1 MPITHSKTTHAP
13 ITHTPGFPRARK
25 GDPMT
30 SHLAAAQVT
39 TAESHYKAIH
49 DALTLY
55 GPAGKDKIAALAGLD
70 PSQVARRLPEMRR
83 LGLVGLTGE
92 TVQSNS
98 GRQEREWQ
106 AITQEKTA

>member
-1 MPITHSKTTHAP
+1 MTHGGYA
-13 ITHTPGFPRARK
+13 FPRARTR
-25 GDPMT
+25 DPVT

-49 DALTLY
+49 DALILF
-55 GPAGKDKIAALAGLD
+55 GPAGKDRIAALAGLD

-92 TVQSNS
+92 TVQSRS
-98 GRQEREWQ
+98 GRAEREWQ
-106 AITQEKTA
+106 AITQEKSA

>member
-1 MPITHSKTTHAP
+1 MSAGGYVFP
-13 ITHTPGFPRARK
+13 FPRARK

-39 TAESHYKAIH
+39 TADSHYKAIH
-49 DALTLY
+49 DALAGW
-55 GPAGKDKIAALAGLD
+55 GPMGKDELATMADLD

-98 GRQEREWQ
+98 GRAEREWQ

>member
-1 MPITHSKTTHAP
+1 MVDGGYA
-13 ITHTPGFPRARK
+13 FPRARTH
-25 GDPMT
+25 DPLT
-30 SHLAAAQVT
+30 SKLAAVQLT
-39 TAESHYKAIH
+39 TAASHYAAIH

-55 GPAGKDKIAALAGLD
+55 GPAGKDRIAALAGLD

-92 TVQSNS
+92 TVQSRS

-106 AITQEKTA
+106 AIDQKEKTS

>member
-1 MPITHSKTTHAP
+1 MTA
-13 ITHTPGFPRARK
+13 GGYVFPRARTR
-25 GDPMT
+25 DPVT

-39 TAESHYKAIH
+39 TATNHYTAIH
-49 DALTLY
+49 DALTLH
-55 GPAGKDKIAALAGLD
+55 GPAGKDRIAALAGLD
-70 PSQVARRLPEMRR
+70 PVQVSRRLSEMRK

-106 AITQEKTA
+106 AITQQEQTA

>member
-1 MPITHSKTTHAP
+1 MD
-13 ITHTPGFPRARK
+13 GGYVFPRARTR
-25 GDPMT
+25 DPVT

-39 TAESHYKAIH
+39 TAESHYKAIY
-49 DALTLY
+49 DALAGW
-55 GPAGKDKIAALAGLD
+55 GPMGKDEIAALAGLE

-106 AITQEKTA
+106 AITQQEKTA

>member
-1 MPITHSKTTHAP
+1 MVDNGYI
-13 ITHTPGFPRARK
+13 FPRARNS
-25 GDPMT
+25 DPVT

-39 TAESHYKAIH
+39 TVDSHYKAIH

-55 GPAGKDKIAALAGLD
+55 GPAGKDRIAALAGLD

-92 TVQSNS
+92 TVQSYS

-106 AITQEKTA
+106 AIDQKEKTHE

>member
-1 MPITHSKTTHAP
+1 MD
-13 ITHTPGFPRARK
+13 GGYVFPRARTR
-25 GDPMT
+25 DPVT

-39 TAESHYKAIH
+39 TAESHYQAIY
-49 DALTLY
+49 DALAGW
-55 GPAGKDKIAALAGLD
+55 GPMGKDEIAALAGLD

-83 LGLVGLTGE
+83 MGLVGLTGE

-106 AITQEKTA
+106 AIDQQEKTA

>member
-1 MPITHSKTTHAP
+1 MDGGYI
-13 ITHTPGFPRARK
+13 FPRARTR
-25 GDPMT
+25 DPMT

-39 TAESHYKAIH
+39 TAESHYKAIY
-49 DALTLY
+49 DALAGG
-55 GPAGKDKIAALAGLD
+55 GPMGKDEIAALAGLD

-98 GRQEREWQ
+98 ARAEREWQ
-106 AITQEKTA
+106 AIDQQEKTA

>member
-1 MPITHSKTTHAP
+1 MVDGGYI
-13 ITHTPGFPRARK
+13 FPRARTR
-25 GDPMT
+25 DPVT
-30 SHLAAAQVT
+30 SHLAAAQLT
-39 TAESHYKAIH
+39 TEASHYAAIH

-55 GPAGKDKIAALAGLD
+55 GPAGKDRIAALAGLD

-98 GRQEREWQ
+98 GRAEREYQ
-106 AITQEKTA
+106 AIDQQEQTA

>member
-1 MPITHSKTTHAP
+1 MTA
-13 ITHTPGFPRARK
+13 GGYVFPRARTR
-25 GDPMT
+25 DPVT
-30 SHLAAAQVT
+30 SHLAAAAVT
-39 TAESHYKAIH
+39 TAAAHYGLIH
-49 DALTLY
+49 AALILF
-55 GPAGKDKIAALAGLD
+55 GPAGKDRIAALAGLD

-106 AITQEKTA
+106 AITQQEKTA